1 MKRSHPLGCALT
13 LAVALGTRPAPAQ
26 EPKPA
31 PDEPIEV
38 NAGPTPPEQAPIEV
52 NAAPAP
58 SPAVW
63 TN

>member
-1 MKRSHPLGCALT
+1 MQMTLRSTAWSPGSNADQMLFS
-13 LAVALGTRPAPAQ
+13 RPRPQ
-26 EPKPA
+26 MLL
-31 PDEPIEV
+31 
-38 NAGPTPPEQAPIEV
+38 V